1 MWAQQYFTLVLVKLQ
16 AHGLRSAASHYLAWD
31 LQVSDPQAAFDAL
44 NHPSAELGAIPTD
57 SLAYSY
63 MTSGMSNW
71 LGEESSP
78 SHALLERHVVW
89 IDKHLNSLY
98 AMTLTPGARTEI
110 ARVATA
116 NLIAWF
122 GWLRAMELF
131 SLTWADLTVLEP
143 LDGPILVLL
152 WALELCWHSSCLRLS
167 PARPLLLM
175 L

>member
-1 MWAQQYFTLVLVKLQ
+1 
-16 AHGLRSAASHYLAWD
+16 
-31 LQVSDPQAAFDAL
+31 
-44 NHPSAELGAIPTD
+44 
-57 SLAYSY
+57 

-116 NLIAWF
+116 NLIEWF
-122 GWLRAMELF
+122 GWLRA
-131 SLTWADLTVLEP
+131 W
-143 LDGPILVLL
+143 
-152 WALELCWHSSCLRLS
+152 SCIMLHHPKSKIIQS
-167 PARPLLLM
+167 P
-175 L
+175 